1 MSYIFTCK
9 KCGRVSET
17 YECWRCER
25 ANKNID
31 VTNIIYKNYVEKIEI
46 DVEAEYNK
54 IIELLTPAF
63 SNANEL
69 RSSLNKIHNYIS
81 NKYKDFPSEY
91 ILGSIDLV
99 IEDAISKQKL
109 QQKENDYKLKAAL
122 DVYNKQASAPVKG
135 MGFSLITNDLV
146 GAATYAA
153 ISSYTVNKQRS
164 QQQFQAMKM
173 FTENLKSLNTNS
185 ILNIYNVLR
194 AVNEAML
201 QLVKF
206 AEVNH
211 FIATHW
217 DFYNNAER
225 YDIGKTF
232 FNADLYEIIS
242 KSVKHNSCVGASDDL
257 YINKKR
263 LTEALESAGYIYRV
277 GSRYKSGYIT
287 TTKFEQEVLQELYY
301 REFPEERKKAEE
313 SLMNQKIFSY
323 EQAEKELSAG
333 HYYESALLFHKAI
346 GYKDA
351 KQRCLD
357 IWSKHILDKTSI
369 SLDDGSAC
377 ALKEDGTVAF
387 VKKDADLSGWK
398 NISHVKCF
406 WDDFIG
412 LTDEGTI
419 CNIHENSDGTN
430 LRYPT
435 DWKNIVQFDTYGNS
449 AVGVHS
455 NGTVSVIGNASDGEG
470 NVSDWKNVK
479 KAVVECG
486 FVLGLKEDGTVLLAG
501 KKDFCEQD
509 YQSWREVQDIAATY
523 GLAIGLN
530 KDGTV
535 NAIGEKEYTEAIFE
549 WRNITRIKKAY
560 DGVVGFTKDGKVLYA
575 GKNTNQKCFLEVK
588 ENVVD
593 VFGARDFC
601 LVLHSDGTVSSDSK
615 CYDVSSWKNIVYV
628 TAYEFFSRGLIC
640 GITKDGMV
648 EIAGNN
654 DCLYE
659 IGLWK
664 LFEDIN
670 TLNGNDQELIRKNIE
685 KKKSLI
691 SAEIAELQKE
701 LAELKGLFVG
711 KKKKELA
718 QKISEL
724 EQYLKY

>member
-1 MSYIFTCK
+1 MSYLTCK
-9 KCGRVSET
+9 KCGRASET

-25 ANKNID
+25 ANKHID
-31 VTNIIYKNYVEKIEI
+31 VSSTIYNNYANKIEI
-46 DVEAEYNK
+46 DVDAEYNK

-69 RSSLNKIHNYIS
+69 KLSLTRLHNYIS

-99 IEDAISKQKL
+99 INDAISKQKL

-122 DVYNKQASAPVKG
+122 DVYNKQASAPVRG
-135 MGFSLITNDLV
+135 MGFSLITNDFV

-164 QQQFQAMKM
+164 QKQFQAMKM
-173 FTENLKSLNTNS
+173 FTDNLKSLNTNS
-185 ILNIYNVLR
+185 ILNIYDVLR
-194 AVNEAML
+194 AVNEAVIK
-201 QLVKF
+201 LVKF
-206 AEVNH
+206 AEVIH

-232 FNADLYEIIS
+232 LDADLYEIIS
-242 KSVKHNSCVGASDDL
+242 KSVKPNSCVGASSDL
-257 YINKKR
+257 RTNKKVS
-263 LTEALESAGYIYRV
+263 TEALESAGYIYRV
-277 GSRYKSGYIT
+277 GSRNEASYIT

-313 SLMNQKIFSY
+313 SLMNQKICSY
-323 EQAEKELSAG
+323 EQAKNELSAG
-333 HYYESALLFHKAI
+333 HYYESALSFHKAI

-351 KQRCLD
+351 KQCCLD

-369 SLDDGSAC
+369 SLGDGSAC

-387 VKKDADLSGWK
+387 VKNDADLSNWK
-398 NISHVKCF
+398 NISHVECF
-406 WDDFIG
+406 GDGFIG

-419 CNIHENSDGTN
+419 CTIHENSDGTYI
-430 LRYPT
+430 RYPT
-435 DWKNIVQFDTYGNS
+435 DWENIIQFDVYGSS

-455 NGTVSVIGNASDGEG
+455 NGTVSVVGNTSDGG
-470 NVSDWKNVK
+470 VNISSWKNVK

-486 FVLGLKEDGTVLLAG
+486 IVLGLKEDGTILLAG
-501 KKDFCEQD
+501 KKDLCEQD
-509 YQSWREVQDIAATY
+509 YQSWREIQDIVATS

-530 KDGTV
+530 KDGSV
-535 NAIGEKEYTEAIFE
+535 NALGDKGYVESISE

-593 VFGARDFC
+593 VFCTRDFC

-615 CYDVSSWKNIVYV
+615 CYDVSSWKNIVYI
-628 TAYEFFSRGLIC
+628 TAYKLFSRELIC
-640 GITKDGMV
+640 GITKDGIV
-648 EIAGNN
+648 EIIGNN
-654 DCLYE
+654 DYLFE

-670 TLNGNDQELIRKNIE
+670 ILNRNDQELIKKNIE
-685 KKKSLI
+685 KKKTLI
-691 SAEIAELQKE
+691 SAEIADLQKE

-711 KKKKELA
+711 KKKKELV
-718 QKISEL
+718 QKISDL
-724 EQYLKY
+724 ERYLKY